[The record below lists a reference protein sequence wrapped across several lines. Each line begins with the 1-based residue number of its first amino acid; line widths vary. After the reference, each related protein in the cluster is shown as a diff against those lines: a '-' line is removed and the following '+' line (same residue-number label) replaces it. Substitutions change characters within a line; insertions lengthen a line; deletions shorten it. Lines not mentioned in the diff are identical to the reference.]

1 MSNITS
7 ASKSYNF
14 VTMNDAAD
22 PTFNQLL
29 GINNINTIVGYFGS
43 GETGHPN
50 QGYILKSPNYLTNI
64 TNANYPNSA
73 QTQQIGV
80 NDNGVSCGFYA
91 DNDGNNF
98 GFVYSGGT
106 YTSVTHPDTGN
117 GTVNQ
122 LLGLNLGY
130 AVGFYTDG
138 SGVNHG
144 YSYNIATATF
154 ASITPPSSFNC
165 ASTTAT
171 STNSNG
177 DVVGF
182 CETATNTTVSFYAN
196 SGNYIMFSV
205 PGSTNTQAFGINQL
219 QTVVGSYVDEA
230 GDTHG
235 FVATSV
241 TTSSPSFRS
250 LDHPS
255 AVGSTILNGINDA
268 GSIVGFY
275 VDAAGNTNGVL
286 ATANGTGTASVAAG
300 SGVASGTAVTATAGS
315 TAAGSNA
322 AKTVASTST
331 SGGMKLT
338 ALGAL
343 AGALAVLFG
352 LV

>member
-1 MSNITS
+1 
-7 ASKSYNF
+7 
-14 VTMNDAAD
+14 MNDAAD

-29 GINNINTIVGYFGS
+29 GINNLNTVVGYFGS

-73 QTQQIGV
+73 QTQQIGI
-80 NDNGVSCGFYA
+80 NDNGVTCGFYA
-91 DNDGNNF
+91 DNAGNNF

-106 YTSVTHPDTGN
+106 YTSVTHPNTGN

-138 SGVNHG
+138 SGANHG

-154 ASITPPSSFNC
+154 ASVTPPSSFNC

-171 STNSNG
+171 STNGNG

-182 CETATNTTVSFYAN
+182 CETAMNTTISFYVN
-196 SGNYIMFSV
+196 SGNYVMFQV
-205 PGSTNTQAFGINQL
+205 PGSTNTQAFGINEL
-219 QTVVGSYVDEA
+219 QTVVGSYVDAA

-235 FVATSV
+235 FVATMTS
-241 TTSSPSFRS
+241 TTSPTFRS

-268 GSIVGFY
+268 GTITGFY
-275 VDAAGNTNGVL
+275 VDAAGNTNGML
-286 ATANGTGTASVAAG
+286 ATSNGTGTASVAPG
-300 SGVASGTAVTATAGS
+300 SGVASTTATGS
-315 TAAGSNA
+315 MAAASAASTA
-322 AKTVASTST
+322 AKTVSSTST
-331 SGGMKLT
+331 SAAVKLT
-338 ALGAL
+338 AFVGLASAL
-343 AGALAVLFG
+343 ALLFG
-352 LV
+352 LL